1 MFAALLTVDWI
12 KISGSIEKE
21 LSVLDKKIIENKKIV
36 GSITAGVNSPTL
48 NCGIG
53 YVRFDFPG
61 EWVGKK
67 LEIEFSNGSKSSGEV
82 VELPFFDKEKNL
94 LKGHKDLSLV

>member
-1 MFAALLTVDWI
+1 MKSNKGQLLFGFTCNEEI
-12 KISGSIEKE
+12 PTSGS
-21 LSVLDKKIIENKKIV
+21 KIIENNEIV

-53 YVRFDFPG
+53 YVRFNFPG

-67 LEIEFSNGSKSSGEV
+67 LDIELSNGSKSFGEV
-82 VELPFFDKEKNL
+82 VELPFFDKEKTL
-94 LKGHKDLSLV
+94 LKGQRDKSLI